1 MGRSQGRSGA
11 TVRDVEWHELASGV
25 RREVLALAKSGQRHP
40 DPHVAEAAY
49 RWAVEQ
55 PQSRLGRTFDMGM
68 ELFSGVF
75 APGSADLGD
84 MRERFLAHRVTALGP
99 PESIQE

>member
-1 MGRSQGRSGA
+1 M
-11 TVRDVEWHELASGV
+11 EWHELPIAV
-25 RREVLALAKSGQRHP
+25 RREVLGLAKSGRRHP

-49 RWAVEQ
+49 RWAAEQ
-55 PQSRLGRTFDMGM
+55 PRSRVGRTFDMGM

-84 MRERFLAHRVTALGP
+84 MRERFAAHRVAALGP
-99 PESIQE
+99 PESVDE